1 VLEAHSPLGTGRH
14 LSSDTVNSIA
24 HRNGRTPAQL
34 LLRWCI
40 QHDIRSS
47 RSRRTASELRRTAS
61 AFDFALSDEDIAHL
75 DELDST
81 GGTDHAVE
89 RAWW

>member
-1 VLEAHSPLGTGRH
+1 LLAVEEVQDEAWQA
-14 LSSDTVNSIA
+14 NSL
-24 HRNGRTPAQL
+24 QSL
-34 LLRWCI
+34 DVLLRWCI

>member
-24 HRNGRTPAQL
+24 HRYGRTPAQV

-40 QHDIRSS
+40 QRDIPVVPKSTHRERIAENSQV
-47 RSRRTASELRRTAS
+47 
-61 AFDFALSDEDIAHL
+61 FDFALSDEDIAHL